1 VVARTV
7 KKGQRRKDRNMKK
20 VALLFVIATLATVGA
35 SGCASTRAA
44 SAPTVARADACSF
57 TAVSPAARAERR
69 EASAAPSAAPIAAA
83 AQGSQ
88 IAACLTGFAH
98 ANEGGWAQAV

>member
-1 VVARTV
+1 
-7 KKGQRRKDRNMKK
+7 MKK

-44 SAPTVARADACSF
+44 APPVVRADACSF
-57 TAVSPAARAERR
+57 TAVSPVVKTEERR
-69 EASAAPSAAPIAAA
+69 EASAAPIAAA

-98 ANEGGWAQAV
+98 SNEGGWAQAF

>member
-1 VVARTV
+1 
-7 KKGQRRKDRNMKK
+7 MKK
-20 VALLFVIATLATVGA
+20 VALLFVIATLSTVGA

-44 SAPTVARADACSF
+44 APTVVRADACSF
-57 TAVSPAARAERR
+57 TPVSQ
-69 EASAAPSAAPIAAA
+69 AAPAEPRPASAAPIAAA

-98 ANEGGWAQAV
+98 SGEGGWGGSF